1 MRTPN
6 PSRRRRWLQL
16 LAALMALTFVAAACG
31 SDDDD
36 DAVDDATDT
45 ATEAADDT
53 ADDADDAMEEEE
65 DSDAMDEDDDAME
78 DEDDAMEEE
87 EDAAPASDSA
97 NVVVVA
103 CGDGSSF
110 ATPSSPSTELT
121 VALVAP
127 SASGDLAFTQSMVDS
142 LTALGI
148 EPQVTDGTF
157 VVEEAAAAI
166 RGYAEDGI
174 DVVIAHGTQYG
185 GSLAEIA
192 PDFPETSFVWGT
204 SSDTQGIE
212 NVFAYTP
219 AADQGGYV
227 LGTIAAAL
235 TESGTI
241 GMVGPVEAGDA
252 ALYVEGFAAGAAAEG
267 ADTNITYTGSFG
279 DVQLATEAA
288 EAHVSVGA
296 DVLTGTAQ
304 HVVGAINVASAEG
317 IPWFGT
323 QSNQTTLAEDLVVA
337 SQVYHWEVVLADIF
351 AQIEG
356 GTLGGE
362 VYELTLENNGLVIEF
377 NDCRDGAAD
386 LVAGAQATVD
396 GIIAGDIDT
405 GV

>member
-1 MRTPN
+1 MTTTTEPK
-6 PSRRRRWLQL
+6 RRWLRL
-16 LAALMALTFVAAACG
+16 LAALMAFAFLAAACG
-31 SDDDD
+31 DDD
-36 DAVDDATDT
+36 DAADDATDE
-45 ATEAADDT
+45 ATDAADDAADDAT
-53 ADDADDAMEEEE
+53 DDADDEA
-65 DSDAMDEDDDAME
+65 DDATDEGDDATDDADDEADDATDEGDDDMVE
-78 DEDDAMEEE
+78 GG
-87 EDAAPASDSA
+87 
-97 NVVVVA
+97 NVVTVA
-103 CGDGSSF
+103 CGTGSSF
-110 ATPSSPSTELT
+110 ASPDSPVTDLT
-121 VALVAP
+121 VALIAP
-127 SASGDLAFTQSMVDS
+127 SASQDLAFTQSMVDS
-142 LTALGI
+142 LGALGI

-185 GSLAEIA
+185 GSLTEIA
-192 PDFPETSFVWGT
+192 PDFPDTSFVWGT
-204 SSDTQGIE
+204 SSDTQGLD

-227 LGTIAAAL
+227 LGAIAASL

-252 ALYVEGFAAGAAAEG
+252 ALYVDGFTAGAEAEG
-267 ADTNITYTGSFG
+267 ASVNTTYTGSFG

-288 EAHVSVGA
+288 QAHVEVGA
-296 DVLTGTAQ
+296 DILTGTAQ

-323 QSNQTTLAEDLVVA
+323 QSNQTSLAEDLVVA
-337 SQVYHWEVVLADIF
+337 SQVYHWEVVLSDIF
-351 AQIEG
+351 AQVEG

-362 VYELTLENNGLVIEF
+362 VYTIDLENNGLVIEF
-377 NDCRDGAAD
+377 NGCYEGLTDEMVAA
-386 LVAGAQATVD
+386 AQSAVD